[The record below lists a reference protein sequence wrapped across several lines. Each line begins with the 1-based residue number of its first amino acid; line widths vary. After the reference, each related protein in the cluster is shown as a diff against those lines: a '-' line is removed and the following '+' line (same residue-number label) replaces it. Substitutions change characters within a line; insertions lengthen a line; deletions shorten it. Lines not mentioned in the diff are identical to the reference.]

1 MLISVRKLSVGF
13 GDKNVLTDVS
23 LDINAGEIV
32 GIHAPSGCGKS
43 TLAAAL
49 TGLLPLHARVRVEHG
64 ALPKAGGQIC
74 LMSQHAQHALNPAR
88 TVGQWLSRVQP
99 QRYFQSL
106 KALSHQL
113 FDTAEWNRV
122 VDSLPGELSGGMRQR
137 ALLVGLLYRAP
148 DVLVCDEPVSAQ
160 DTACRERMESVL
172 RAFTEDQRAVI
183 WLSHEPLKRLAS
195 RKFVLQST
203 GLNHA

>member
-13 GDKNVLTDVS
+13 GERSVLTDINFDV
-23 LDINAGEIV
+23 NAGEIV

-49 TGLLPLHARVRVEHG
+49 TGLLPQHARVSIEHG

-88 TVGQWLSRVQP
+88 TVGQWLSRIRP
-99 QRYFQSL
+99 LRCFQSL

-113 FDTAEWNRV
+113 FDSSEWNRV
-122 VDSLPGELSGGMRQR
+122 VHSLPGELSGGMRQR
-137 ALLVGLLYRAP
+137 ALLVGLLHRAP

-160 DTACRERMESVL
+160 DAECRERMESVL
-172 RAFTEDQRAVI
+172 RAFTKDQRAVI
-183 WLSHEPLKRLAS
+183 WLSHEPLERLAS
-195 RKFVLQST
+195 RQFVLQST